1 MEKRIMEIQTTLS
14 KLKAMKLNGFVT
26 ALEEQLTT
34 SQISE
39 LNFEDRLGLLV
50 DREESYRRDKR
61 FQSKLRTAKLRNP
74 QATLE
79 DIDFSTARGLKKSLI
94 MSFSSCDWLKE
105 KQNIFLTG
113 ATGVGKTYLAC
124 ALSQRA
130 CLEGFS
136 YRYLRVPKLLNEIK
150 ISRADGSYARLME
163 KYSKIDLLILDDW
176 GLSRLTEEQSRD
188 FLELVEDRSGLKSL
202 IITSQVPVEKWYEVI
217 GEPTLADAILD
228 RLVHRAHKINLTG
241 ESLRKL
247 KSQLTRKGV
256 IK

>member
-1 MEKRIMEIQTTLS
+1 
-14 KLKAMKLNGFVT
+14 
-26 ALEEQLTT
+26 
-34 SQISE
+34 
-39 LNFEDRLGLLV
+39 
-50 DREESYRRDKR
+50 
-61 FQSKLRTAKLRNP
+61 
-74 QATLE
+74 
-79 DIDFSTARGLKKSLI
+79 
-94 MSFSSCDWLKE
+94 
-105 KQNIFLTG
+105 
-113 ATGVGKTYLAC
+113 
-124 ALSQRA
+124 
-130 CLEGFS
+130 
-136 YRYLRVPKLLNEIK
+136 
-150 ISRADGSYARLME
+150 ME